1 MTVADQ
7 TKILDDKIKSNQA
20 QYNLGREAVK
30 ISALRSKN
38 LLDKY
43 DFFFFFSYLGFLS
56 RTFTIHRTAGE
67 GGGYLFNSSLPL
79 PPASQTLRHQPGDY
93 CKELTSAH
101 SWQPD
106 SNREPL
112 VSEHKLLTTKLRY
125 KPNVFEKAKF
135 EHSALG
141 MLLSKAL
148 KKDEVKSISKSKS
161 DFNYHSNHTFY
172 KFYKGYDEF
181 GEMSLDSKY
190 SWMKEFNKLLVSF
203 KSVKTKKLKHDS
215 ERNQL

>member
-43 DFFFFFSYLGFLS
+43 DLFFFSYLGFLS

-79 PPASQTLRHQPGDY
+79 PPASQTLRH
-93 CKELTSAH
+93 
-101 SWQPD
+101 
-106 SNREPL
+106 
-112 VSEHKLLTTKLRY
+112 
-125 KPNVFEKAKF
+125 
-135 EHSALG
+135 
-141 MLLSKAL
+141 
-148 KKDEVKSISKSKS
+148 
-161 DFNYHSNHTFY
+161 
-172 KFYKGYDEF
+172 
-181 GEMSLDSKY
+181 
-190 SWMKEFNKLLVSF
+190 
-203 KSVKTKKLKHDS
+203 
-215 ERNQL
+215 

>member
-43 DFFFFFSYLGFLS
+43 DFFFFPYLGFLS

-79 PPASQTLRHQPGDY
+79 PPASQTLRH
-93 CKELTSAH
+93 
-101 SWQPD
+101 
-106 SNREPL
+106 
-112 VSEHKLLTTKLRY
+112 
-125 KPNVFEKAKF
+125 
-135 EHSALG
+135 
-141 MLLSKAL
+141 
-148 KKDEVKSISKSKS
+148 
-161 DFNYHSNHTFY
+161 
-172 KFYKGYDEF
+172 
-181 GEMSLDSKY
+181 
-190 SWMKEFNKLLVSF
+190 
-203 KSVKTKKLKHDS
+203 
-215 ERNQL
+215 

>member
-43 DFFFFFSYLGFLS
+43 DFFFFSYLGFLS

-79 PPASQTLRHQPGDY
+79 PPASQTLRH
-93 CKELTSAH
+93 
-101 SWQPD
+101 
-106 SNREPL
+106 
-112 VSEHKLLTTKLRY
+112 
-125 KPNVFEKAKF
+125 
-135 EHSALG
+135 
-141 MLLSKAL
+141 
-148 KKDEVKSISKSKS
+148 
-161 DFNYHSNHTFY
+161 
-172 KFYKGYDEF
+172 
-181 GEMSLDSKY
+181 
-190 SWMKEFNKLLVSF
+190 
-203 KSVKTKKLKHDS
+203 
-215 ERNQL
+215 